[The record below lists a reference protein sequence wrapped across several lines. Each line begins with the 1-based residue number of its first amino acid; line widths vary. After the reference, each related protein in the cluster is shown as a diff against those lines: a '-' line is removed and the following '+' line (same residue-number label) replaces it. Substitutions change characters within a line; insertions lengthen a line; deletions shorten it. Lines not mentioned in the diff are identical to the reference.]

1 MLRILKY
8 ILCVLVVLLA
18 FTAIGVGDVGN
29 FNDYDS
35 GGSWSSPSSDRGS
48 SGGRSSSSSDDSSW
62 GRSSSSSDDSSWGW
76 SKDSSDSGWRS
87 SRSSRNEI
95 SDDST
100 SRKPVEPPSSL
111 DKFLFLLAAIFM
123 CLTIYAVFTHEWGS
137 TSQPKLKWGYIP
149 DNSFEITQAL
159 TEQDPAF
166 NAVAFLEWAKEVF
179 FKLQYAWMDR
189 DWEQVRPFES
199 EELYAT
205 HERQLQEYK
214 RLGRINIIERIN
226 VNNAYFFQLI
236 KDQEWETLW
245 VMMNVRMI
253 DYIVDEHTRNVLKG
267 TPDKDCFMSYFYVFK
282 RKAGVKT
289 MSAKQGVDTITCP
302 NCGAP
307 THVVSSG
314 KCEYCNFVI
323 TVKDHGWVLTDI
335 VGIKPPY
342 DYGAGGVIIQDK
354 PEE

>member
-1 MLRILKY
+1 MPRILKY

-48 SGGRSSSSSDDSSW
+48 SGGWSSSSSDDSSW
-62 GRSSSSSDDSSWGW
+62 RW
-76 SKDSSDSGWRS
+76 SKDSSDSSWNSRRS
-87 SRSSRNEI
+87 SRDEI
-95 SDDST
+95 SNDSA
-100 SRKPVEPPSSL
+100 SWEPVAPPSSL
-111 DKFLFLLAAIFM
+111 DRFLFLLAAIVI
-123 CLTIYAVFTHEWGS
+123 CLIIYAVFTQQWS
-137 TSQPKLKWGYIP
+137 NTSQPKLKWVNIP

-205 HERQLQEYK
+205 HEHQLQEYK
-214 RLGRINIIERIN
+214 RLGRINILERIN

-245 VMMNVRMI
+245 VVMNVRMI
-253 DYIVDEHTRNVLKG
+253 DYIVDEHTRKVLKG

-289 MSAKQGVDTITCP
+289 TSTKQGVDTIACP

-323 TVKDHGWVLTDI
+323 TVKDHGWVLMDI
-335 VGIKPPY
+335 VGIKPPH

-354 PEE
+354 SEE

>member
-1 MLRILKY
+1 MPRILKY
-8 ILCVLVVLLA
+8 ILCVSVVLLA
-18 FTAIGVGDVGN
+18 FASIGTGDVGN

-35 GGSWSSPSSDRGS
+35 GSSW
-48 SGGRSSSSSDDSSW
+48 SSSSSDSGSSW
-62 GRSSSSSDDSSWGW
+62 SWG
-76 SKDSSDSGWRS
+76 SDSSDSGWKSRRS
-87 SRSSRNEI
+87 SSNAVSN
-95 SDDST
+95 DST
-100 SRKPVEPPSSL
+100 NGEPMEPPTSL
-111 DKFLFLLAAIFM
+111 DRFLFLIAAIVI
-123 CLTIYAVFTHEWGS
+123 CLIMYAIFSQKGNVTPRS
-137 TSQPKLKWGYIP
+137 TLKWPDVP
-149 DNSFEITQAL
+149 DNSFEITQAIS
-159 TEQDPAF
+159 EQDPAF
-166 NAVAFLEWAKEVF
+166 NATAFLEWAKEVF

-214 RLGRINIIERIN
+214 RLGRINVLERIN
-226 VNNAYFFQLI
+226 VNNAYFFSLI
-236 KDQEWETLW
+236 KDQEWETLSV
-245 VMMNVRMI
+245 VMHVRMI
-253 DYIVDEHTRNVLKG
+253 DYIIDEHTRKVLKG

-289 MSAKQGVDTITCP
+289 TSAKQGVDTIACP

-335 VGIKPPY
+335 IGIKPPY
-342 DYGAGGVIIQDK
+342 DYGSGGVIIQDK

>member
-1 MLRILKY
+1 MKKEVRNLMLRMLKY
-8 ILCVLVVLLA
+8 ILCVLVALFA
-18 FTAIGVGDVGN
+18 FATISTGDVGD

-35 GGSWSSPSSDRGS
+35 DSSWSDSSSGSWSSGS
-48 SGGRSSSSSDDSSW
+48 SNWDSAHTGSSSKNTPFVALFFFTIW
-62 GRSSSSSDDSSWGW
+62 FIVFLKQAIKIAFGPARQT
-76 SKDSSDSGWRS
+76 
-87 SRSSRNEI
+87 
-95 SDDST
+95 ST
-100 SRKPVEPPSSL
+100 SRPL
-111 DKFLFLLAAIFM
+111 
-123 CLTIYAVFTHEWGS
+123 
-137 TSQPKLKWGYIP
+137 LKWSEIP
-149 DNSFEITQAL
+149 DHTTDIARVLQET
-159 TEQDPAF
+159 DPAF
-166 NAVAFLEWAKEVF
+166 NGVAFLEWAKEVF

-189 DWEQVRPFES
+189 DWEHVRPFES

-214 RLGRINIIERIN
+214 RLGRINILERIN

-236 KDQEWETLW
+236 KDQEWEALW
-245 VMMNVRMI
+245 VVMNVRMV
-253 DYIVDEHTRNVLKG
+253 DYIVDEHTRKVLKG

-289 MSAKQGVDTITCP
+289 LSAKQGVDNIACP